1 MNNNRRVRLALI
13 LTVAGVLL
21 YLVGVVFAYLGRTA
35 PRPADWGPWYASLIT
50 GVPNLAGL
58 LLGSVLIVKLPRNPY
73 GWVWVVL
80 GLAGSVMLVGAS
92 YAIYA
97 LMVQPGTLPLGWT
110 VATFAGLGWSVAIAM
125 APLVLL
131 LFPTGKPPTC
141 GWRIVLW
148 VVLVALAVIL
158 CTGWAI
164 GTGGMVPLPNPNEP
178 SGAWIDQ
185 MRTVA
190 NTALGLIFA
199 AIPLSAVSLLHRYR
213 LAGQGE
219 RQQLKWFAFG
229 SAFFVL
235 ALGSDFLYTAPGA
248 WEPIKEALFFA
259 VLPVTIGIAILR
271 YRLYD
276 INVVIRKT
284 LVYAALTVLL
294 AELPRV
300 VQETLQPERVSV
312 WLRQTGKGS

>member
-190 NTALGLIFA
+190 NTALA
-199 AIPLSAVSLLHRYR
+199 
-213 LAGQGE
+213 
-219 RQQLKWFAFG
+219 
-229 SAFFVL
+229 
-235 ALGSDFLYTAPGA
+235 
-248 WEPIKEALFFA
+248 
-259 VLPVTIGIAILR
+259 
-271 YRLYD
+271 
-276 INVVIRKT
+276 
-284 LVYAALTVLL
+284 
-294 AELPRV
+294 
-300 VQETLQPERVSV
+300 
-312 WLRQTGKGS
+312 